1 MSNLP
6 AGAYMIY
13 GKAMILPKEANSG
26 SNSYCE
32 LTAGAE
38 TDESWSLDGTLPGLP
53 HTVDTILT
61 HTFASTGTVT
71 MTCASGGNKWVLL
84 GKTAELGNTR
94 IVAIRV
100 NAEHKSAPAE
110 AT

>member
-1 MSNLP
+1 
-6 AGAYMIY
+6 MIY
-13 GKAMILPKEANSG
+13 GKAVILPKQALSG
-26 SNSYCE
+26 SNSWCE